1 MATDIFMKIGDI
13 KGESADKTHPGE
25 IELLSFSWGE
35 TNVGSRSATGG
46 AGAGKV
52 SFMDFNFT
60 TKVSKALPKL
70 MLACASGQDIPNE
83 SLSMVFT
90 KVDFEYK
97 EQKADGSVG
106 SSTKF
111 AWDLKKNQ
119 KA

>member
-1 MATDIFMKIGDI
+1 MI
-13 KGESADKTHPGE
+13 S
-25 IELLSFSWGE
+25 SFQQA
-35 TNVGSRSATGG
+35 GSTE
-46 AGAGKV
+46 
-52 SFMDFNFT
+52 
-60 TKVSKALPKL
+60 
-70 MLACASGQDIPNE
+70 DIPNE

-90 KVDFEYK
+90 KVDLEYK